1 MILGRRGLTSGSM
14 LAAIFVILGGF
25 PARGA
30 DGPISPRTAVR
41 GLGDPPRLSPAER
54 LVREALASELA
65 GDNARRD
72 DLLSQALK
80 SDSNCQPARWQS
92 GYVSLEGNWTS
103 ADDAQQRFS
112 TDRNLVEYRRRRAA
126 AEAAGALS
134 RQTVIATRGNL
145 TGDRVDGGRSV
156 YQSAAVESERPAA
169 LSPAAIQAHAD
180 LARWCRSKRLM
191 DEERAH
197 WTQVLLELHDNKE
210 AESRLGLHWF
220 RRGLYTNAQ
229 IDALKKQKSLEEQQL
244 ADWKSAVMAWRDA
257 LDNGAAAD
265 RAAATA
271 EMHELRD
278 PSAIPAVE
286 WACITD
292 AAKPPANR
300 DAASLFQKEAIAL
313 LGRMPEYRATFSL
326 TGFSVLANQAEARR
340 AAATELK
347 TRPLDDFVPLL
358 LAGLANPIEFEFT
371 FAFDPSLGIAS
382 YRSAARQEG
391 RDAVAEI
398 DFTDSATGLVPKIV
412 GGHNTSVGHYESID
426 VAHVKPTKTSDWRI
440 ESGSVAVQMGART
453 AGAFRAI
460 AYAHSSERAAAAIGS
475 VNERIELA
483 NGRVESVLEQVTGK
497 SSQVAPE
504 PAEDADVIPESVA
517 RKQAPSTADYWWD
530 WWADH
535 TETYSP
541 PKQLSVTRYS
551 RGSYTA
557 GDSYYRTYSSTNT
570 VSRYNSTAPP
580 PPKVSYRRSCFAAGT
595 PVATQLGQVPI
606 ESLRIGDRVLA
617 QDADSGELSFK
628 PVLGTTVRPP
638 VEMVLV
644 TTTRGE
650 LRTTRGHPFWI
661 VGKGWRMAKELQVGD
676 HVVSLGGT
684 AEVTALAKQPPQP
697 AYNLIVA
704 DFGTYFVGNGRI
716 LVHDNTPRLP
726 TPAAIP
732 GYLADSR

>member
-1 MILGRRGLTSGSM
+1 MILGRRGLTSRQI
-14 LAAIFVILGGF
+14 LAATLVIVGGF
-25 PARGA
+25 AAYAADTPRKPAF
-30 DGPISPRTAVR
+30 
-41 GLGDPPRLSPAER
+41 DPPRLSPAER
-54 LVREALASELA
+54 LVREALAAELA

-80 SDSNCQPARWQS
+80 SNPDCRPARWQS
-92 GYVSLEGNWTS
+92 GHVSLDGNWTS

-134 RQTVIATRGNL
+134 RQTIIATRGNL
-145 TGDRVDGGRSV
+145 TGDRVDGGPSV

-180 LARWCRSKRLM
+180 LARWCRSKRLT

-244 ADWKSAVMAWRDA
+244 TDWKSTVMAWRDA

-271 EMHELRD
+271 EVHELRD
-278 PSAIPAVE
+278 PSAIPAIE
-286 WACITD
+286 WACMTD

-300 DAASLFQKEAIAL
+300 DAASPFQKEAIAL
-313 LGRMPEYRATFSL
+313 LGRMPEYRATYSL
-326 TGFSVLANQAEARR
+326 TGFSVLATQAEVRR

-347 TRPLDDFVPLL
+347 KRPLDDFVPRL

-398 DFTDSATGLVPKIV
+398 DFTDSAIGLVPKIV

-440 ESGSVAVQMGART
+440 ESGSATVQMAARR
-453 AGAFRAI
+453 AGEFRAI
-460 AYAHSSERAAAAIGS
+460 AYARASERAAAVIGN

-557 GDSYYRTYSSTNT
+557 GDSYYRTYSSVNT
-570 VSRYNSTAPP
+570 ISRYNSTAPP
-580 PPKVSYRRSCFAAGT
+580 PKVTYRRSCFAAGT
-595 PVATQLGQVPI
+595 PVATQLGQAPI
-606 ESLRIGDRVLA
+606 ETLRIGDRVLA

-644 TTTRGE
+644 TTTRGD

-676 HVVSLGGT
+676 RVVSLGGT
-684 AEVTALAKQPPQP
+684 AKVTALAKQPPEP

-704 DFGTYFVGNGRI
+704 DFGTYFVGDGRI

-732 GYLADSR
+732 GYIADDR